1 MGSAEEAERVVL
13 GLCDAFGRH
22 DAQALRQ
29 FFTDD
34 VVYHNIP
41 MEPAVG
47 LEATIAAIEG
57 FFGMFDSMVIET
69 THLAVRDDVVL
80 TERVDTFTLGE
91 LVAPLPVM
99 GTFELRDG
107 RICAWRDYFDLGQV
121 TAMLSGGS

>member
-1 MGSAEEAERVVL
+1 MPSAEQVVRDFCAAASTRDPEVL
-13 GLCDAFGRH
+13 RAF
-22 DAQALRQ
+22 
-29 FFTDD
+29 FSDD

-47 LEATIAAIEG
+47 VDATIAAIEG
-57 FFGMFDSMVIET
+57 FFGMFDDLVIET

-91 LVAPLPVM
+91 IVAPLPVM
-99 GTFELRDG
+99 GACELRDG
-107 RICAWRDYFDLGQV
+107 KICAWRDYFDLGQV

>member
-1 MGSAEEAERVVL
+1 MGSAEEAEQVVL